1 MEVPP
6 VTNITNVM
14 DVINAVSSNQE
25 PVTLIF
31 FFNLVNSPN
40 ITIFI
45 QFIICFNQLKEI
57 FDKISKK
64 KQISFCNV
72 LLNNF
77 VCAWDVKMI
86 NEQIM

>member
-64 KQISFCNV
+64 KQISFCYV
-72 LLNNF
+72 LLNDF
-77 VCAWDVKMI
+77 VSVGWKDD
-86 NEQIM
+86 